1 MFNSVHISPED
12 TAPAAL
18 KDTRQSGPI
27 WDPTTAPTARPM
39 AARPSIAPSGGT
51 CRSGSRVACLGS
63 THAVLDL
70 TGMEAIMEMAE
81 VQAVIADASKTEE
94 QKAREIVGMSSPRD
108 PKTIRQLWLIL
119 VGGLVSALLLSVA
132 GVLVA
137 VLDGKDVTSPDVLI
151 TMFTTTSA
159 GLLGLFVK
167 SPTTPEANS

>member
-1 MFNSVHISPED
+1 
-12 TAPAAL
+12 
-18 KDTRQSGPI
+18 
-27 WDPTTAPTARPM
+27 
-39 AARPSIAPSGGT
+39 
-51 CRSGSRVACLGS
+51 
-63 THAVLDL
+63 
-70 TGMEAIMEMAE
+70 MEAIMEMAE
-81 VQAVIADASKTEE
+81 VQAVIADANKTEE
-94 QKAREIVGMSSPRD
+94 QKAREIVGMASPRD

-132 GVLVA
+132 GVLIA